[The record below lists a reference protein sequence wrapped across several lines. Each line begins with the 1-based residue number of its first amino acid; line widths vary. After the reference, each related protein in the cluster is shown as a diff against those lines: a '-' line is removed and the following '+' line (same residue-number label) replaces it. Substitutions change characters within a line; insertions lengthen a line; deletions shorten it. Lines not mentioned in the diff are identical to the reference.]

1 MRICILGGGGL
12 GSVVGGYLA
21 EAGVDV
27 TLIARPSHAEAIRK
41 NGLRI
46 HGQRRG
52 EHLVK
57 ENLTAVTHP
66 DQALGEFD
74 YFMLA
79 VKSKDTAQALND
91 AIRLKDRCA
100 TVVSLQNN
108 IVKEGLLA
116 EWAGEAK
123 VLGVSII
130 EGGTLEEPGV
140 VLNHITATTTFYAG
154 ELDGTVSPRAERIVE
169 AMNRAGLPSK
179 AVTCIK
185 QVLWEKLCQI
195 CNASAFSVSALAA
208 NHDLTFNEGAV
219 LRPGAEHCV
228 TIAQEILSVY
238 TRMGYTPQ
246 NFYAPLS
253 RLKDIYEAKSFDEAC
268 QSIMTMAQQL
278 VERGIRSRTS
288 MHDDVLN
295 KRKTEAAWILK
306 PIIAKADEF
315 GIQVPTLVAIDRIMA
330 VLDAYAK

>member
-27 TLIARPSHAEAIRK
+27 TLIARPSHAEAIKK

-46 HGQRRG
+46 YGQRRG
-52 EHLVK
+52 EHLIK
-57 ENLTAVTHP
+57 ENLTAVTNP
-66 DQALGEFD
+66 DEAVGEFD

-79 VKSKDTAQALND
+79 VKSKDTAVALQD

-116 EWAGEAK
+116 EWAGKEK

-130 EGGTLEEPGV
+130 EGGTLESPGV
-140 VLNHITATTTFYAG
+140 VHNHITATTTFYAG
-154 ELDGTVSPRAERIVE
+154 ELDGTVSPRAEKLVA
-169 AMNRAGLPSK
+169 AMNKAGLPSK
-179 AVTCIK
+179 AVDCIQ

-195 CNASAFSVSALAA
+195 CNASAFSASALPA
-208 NHDLTFNEGAV
+208 NPELTFNEGAV
-219 LRPGAEHCV
+219 VRAGAEHYV
-228 TIAQEILSVY
+228 TLGYEILSVY
-238 TRMGYTPQ
+238 TRMGYAPQ

-253 RLKDIYEAKSFDEAC
+253 RLKEVYEAKSFAEAC
-268 QSIMTMAQQL
+268 DSLMLMAQQL
-278 VERGIRSRTS
+278 QDKGIRSRTS

-295 KRKTEAAWILK
+295 HRKSEAPWILK
-306 PIIAKADEF
+306 PIIEKAQEF
-315 GIQVPTLVAIDRIMA
+315 GLPVPTLVAVDRILT
-330 VLDAYAK
+330 VLDTYAK

>member
-1 MRICILGGGGL
+1 MRLCILGGGGL

-52 EHLVK
+52 EHLIK
-57 ENLTAVTHP
+57 ENLTVVTHP

-108 IVKEGLLA
+108 IVKESLLA

-130 EGGTLEEPGV
+130 EGGTLEAPGIV
-140 VLNHITATTTFYAG
+140 VNHITATTTFYAG
-154 ELDGTVSPRAERIVE
+154 ELDGTVSPRAEKLV
-169 AMNRAGLPSK
+169 AVMNSAGLPSK
-179 AVTCIK
+179 AVACIR

-195 CNASAFSVSALAA
+195 CNASAWSASTLPG
-208 NHDLTFNEGAV
+208 NPELTFNEGAV
-219 LRPGAEHCV
+219 LRAGAEHYV
-228 TIAQEILSVY
+228 TLGYEILSVY

-253 RLKDIYEAKSFDEAC
+253 RLKEIHEAKSFDDAC
-268 QSIMTMAQQL
+268 DSLMTMAQQL
-278 VERGIRSRTS
+278 QAKGIRSRTS
-288 MHDDVLN
+288 MHDDVLHH
-295 KRKTEAAWILK
+295 RKSEAPWILK
-306 PIIAKADEF
+306 PIIEKANEF
-315 GIQVPTLVAIDRIMA
+315 GVQVPTLVAVDRILS
-330 VLDAYAK
+330 VLDTYAK